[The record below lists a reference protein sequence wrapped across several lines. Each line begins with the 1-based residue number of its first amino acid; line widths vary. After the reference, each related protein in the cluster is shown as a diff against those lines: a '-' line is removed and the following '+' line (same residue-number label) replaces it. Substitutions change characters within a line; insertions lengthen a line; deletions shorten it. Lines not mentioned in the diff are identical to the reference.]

1 MVSLSGV
8 CSVAPILRRIDYTH
22 GIQED
27 DTEAAWN
34 EAWQKYNLNSSS
46 EPAEKRKLMQALTQT
61 RVVWL
66 IHRSGSH

>member
-8 CSVAPILRRIDYTH
+8 CSVAPILRRIDYVH

-34 EAWQKYNLNSSS
+34 EAWQKYNLNSS
-46 EPAEKRKLMQALTQT
+46 ELAHKRELMQALTQT